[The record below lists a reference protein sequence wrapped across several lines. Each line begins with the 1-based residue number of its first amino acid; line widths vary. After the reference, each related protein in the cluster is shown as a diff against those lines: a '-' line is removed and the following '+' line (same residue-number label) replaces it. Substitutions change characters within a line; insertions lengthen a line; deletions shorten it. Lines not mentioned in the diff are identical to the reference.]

1 MVSFIVRMRFAPE
14 DRENISDILRQLA
27 LASRQEPGCVSY
39 VPHTVEDDPSV
50 VVIYEQY
57 RDRAASEF
65 HRTTPHFKKF
75 AVGGVVSTHARAGSG
90 ESNGCYLKP
99 LFRGCSPPPGALR
112 STPKTVTLEF
122 SF

>member
-1 MVSFIVRMRFAPE
+1 MISFIVRMRFAAE
-14 DRENISDILRQLA
+14 DRESVNDMLRELA

-39 VPHTVEDDPSV
+39 IPHTVEDDPTV

-75 AVGGVVSTHARAGSG
+75 AVGGLFQLMRERAV
-90 ESNGCYLKP
+90 ENLT
-99 LFRGCSPPPGALR
+99 AI
-112 STPKTVTLEF
+112 V
-122 SF
+122 